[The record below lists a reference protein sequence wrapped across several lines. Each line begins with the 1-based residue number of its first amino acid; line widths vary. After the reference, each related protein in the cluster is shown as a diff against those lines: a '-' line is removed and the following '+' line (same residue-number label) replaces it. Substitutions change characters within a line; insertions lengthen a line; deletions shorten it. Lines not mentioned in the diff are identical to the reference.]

1 MQPRE
6 PTIFR
11 DLPTHACDTYV
22 MWSCFDPE
30 LRRQLDTVRQMVKL
44 THQTP
49 TREWPLLFD
58 DQHDELLVVREWPD
72 GSITAYLTSEY
83 SDTIRKNRE

>member
-1 MQPRE
+1 
-6 PTIFR
+6 
-11 DLPTHACDTYV
+11 

-30 LRRQLDTVRQMVKL
+30 LRRQLANIRQMVRL

-49 TREWPLLFD
+49 AREWPLLFID
-58 DQHDELLVVREWPD
+58 DRDELLVVREWPD

-83 SDTIRKNRE
+83 SDALRRNRE

>member
-1 MQPRE
+1 
-6 PTIFR
+6 
-11 DLPTHACDTYV
+11 

-30 LRRQLDTVRQMVKL
+30 LRRQLDNVRQMVRL

-49 TREWPLLFD
+49 TREWPLLFID
-58 DQHDELLVVREWPD
+58 DRDELLVVREWPD

-83 SDTIRKNRE
+83 SDALRRNRE